1 MIQYNVSI
9 SASLYVS
16 YYFELRTLCEKA
28 ERTFSLK
35 PLSDDQQRALELRA
49 TAKSE
54 ELHTGSRHKSAM
66 Y

>member
-9 SASLYVS
+9 SASLYAS

-28 ERTFSLK
+28 ERAFTLK
-35 PLSDDQQRALELRA
+35 PLSEEQQRALELRA
-49 TAKSE
+49 NAKVEQLTSV
-54 ELHTGSRHKSAM
+54 SRHKSAM